1 MHSLIHK
8 IFEAKNR
15 NFWSGRRDLNTSL
28 TSIIPSNTTYF
39 TQNILR
45 VYWTLSN

>member
-1 MHSLIHK
+1 MHCLIPK

-28 TSIIPSNTTYF
+28 ASD
-39 TQNILR
+39 
-45 VYWTLSN
+45 TLYHITNLIKTLLGLY

>member
-1 MHSLIHK
+1 MHYLIPK

-28 TSIIPSNTTYF
+28 TSYSLYHTT
-39 TQNILR
+39 ILNK
-45 VYWTLSN
+45 TLLKLY

>member
-15 NFWSGRRDLNTSL
+15 NFWSGRRDLNPRL
-28 TSIIPSNTTYF
+28 QPSQRYV
-39 TQNILR
+39 R
-45 VYWTLSN
+45 GC